1 MISKYMSRK
10 CVPYTPVAQQLK
22 EMAIAMV
29 SSSGVYLADQEP
41 YGDDADISYRVIAGD
56 ADPAQLRFKHGHYD
70 TSEAEKDANV
80 IFPFALLKDL
90 AKEGFIRKVS
100 NKHIGFRGFS
110 TDLKGMYEETAP
122 KIAAEIERSQA
133 EGVVLTGGCPFCHR
147 VVVAVQRE
155 IEAKGIPTVVITV
168 VPDETKMMRPPR
180 AVYPEGH
187 KLGWVLGNAGERDKQ
202 MRVLTEALR
211 QFEFQRVP
219 GEIVTFEP

>member
-10 CVPYTPVAQQLK
+10 CVPYTPVTQKLN
-22 EMAIAMV
+22 EMSIALV

-41 YGDDADISYRVIAGD
+41 FGDDSDNSYRVISGE
-56 ADPAQLRFKHGHYD
+56 ADPSQLRFKHLHYD
-70 TSEAEKDANV
+70 TSEANKDPNV
-80 IFPFALLKDL
+80 IFPLGLLHDL

-110 TDLKGMYEETAP
+110 TDLKGMYEDTAP

-147 VVVAVQRE
+147 VIVAIQRE

-168 VPDETKMMRPPR
+168 VPEETKMMRPPR
-180 AVYPEGH
+180 AVYPSGH
-187 KLGWVLGNAGERDKQ
+187 QLGRVLGNAGERDKQ

-211 QFEFQRVP
+211 QFEFQRLP
-219 GEIVTFEP
+219 GEIVDFEA